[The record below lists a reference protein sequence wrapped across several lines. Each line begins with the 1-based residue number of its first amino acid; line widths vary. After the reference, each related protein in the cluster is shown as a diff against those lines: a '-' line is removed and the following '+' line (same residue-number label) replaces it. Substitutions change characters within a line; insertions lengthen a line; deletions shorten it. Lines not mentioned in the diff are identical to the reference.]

1 MPANASER
9 PDLSKLM
16 QAIYLNEQQVANLM
30 RRIEKRETLFS
41 LRYSERNQHLAY
53 NIIKRRKKEYMDDF
67 HQAKRF
73 DGNFACSGHYVKTPW
88 QMVNHLYEV
97 TKRMKGGENDDGDLN
112 AIKQARRQIH
122 KKSE

>member
-1 MPANASER
+1 MSYMPANASER

-67 HQAKRF
+67 H
-73 DGNFACSGHYVKTPW
+73 
-88 QMVNHLYEV
+88 
-97 TKRMKGGENDDGDLN
+97 
-112 AIKQARRQIH
+112 
-122 KKSE
+122 